1 MITLFVNFLDFVKM
15 SVDVTTGTIP
25 LTGFNI
31 IIIINIW
38 YIVHNIGV
46 LNLPLFPTDVYV
58 RGVFVNVKSEKSGP
72 VDSVRRVFF
81 TI

>member
-1 MITLFVNFLDFVKM
+1 M
-15 SVDVTTGTIP
+15 
-25 LTGFNI
+25 LT
-31 IIIINIW
+31 IINIW

-58 RGVFVNVKSEKSGP
+58 RGVFDYMKSEKSGP